1 MKPPKMLAGDT
12 PVKHFADV
20 SAKFGKAID
29 MKPKRTSKSAM
40 AMVQPNPETLT
51 TDLRELILSA
61 HQTVARGVN
70 SALVLLYWNVGQRL
84 RIEVLKVERAEYG
97 KEILSTVSKELV
109 AEFGRGFSWP
119 NLSRMMALAE
129 AFPEQQIVVTLSR
142 ELGWSHFVEL
152 LPLKKPLQRDFYAE
166 MCRLERWSVR
176 MLRQKIDGMLY
187 ERTALSKKPEKLAAM
202 ELQQLR
208 AEDTL
213 MPDLVFRDPYFLD
226 FLGLTGAYSEKD
238 LEKAILRD
246 LEAFLIELGS
256 DFAFVAR
263 QKRMVVDG
271 EDFYLDLLFFHR
283 RLRRLVA
290 IELKLGR
297 FAPSDV
303 GQLEFYLRWLKKYE
317 MLPGEDEP
325 LGLILC
331 AEKSDERIE
340 LFELAA
346 RGIRVS
352 EYLTELPPKKV
363 LEQHLHDAVQLAQA
377 RLEDGKP

>member
-317 MLPGEDEP
+317 MLPGEDKP